1 MTEASSR
8 QLRLKKR
15 EERRLKTG
23 HLWVYSNEVDV
34 KTTPLTEIAPGE
46 QLPVTDYRGNVLG
59 SAYVNPNS
67 LICARLFSHR
77 PDAQLDADLIRSRLK
92 RALQFRHELFAAPHY
107 RLVYGESD
115 GLPGLVVDR
124 FDRVLVVQ
132 ITTLGMDVL
141 RDTVI
146 EVLDSLLQP
155 DVIYLRNDGG
165 ARELEGL
172 ERYTEIAKGDM
183 PEQIEVVE
191 NRVRF
196 QVPLADSQ
204 KTGWYFD
211 HRLNRLRCQ
220 AYAPGKRVLDV
231 FSYVGAW
238 GVQALQAGASEVV
251 CVDASKEY
259 LNVARQNAESLDAAG
274 GFAVLDGDAFEVLRQ
289 LQDQDEQFDIVILDP
304 PAFIKRRKDMKEGEL
319 AYRRINRL
327 AMRLL
332 KQDGLLISASCSYH
346 MSRNKLL
353 DNIRRAALKLEQEV
367 QVLEQGHQGPDHPVH
382 AAMPETDYL
391 KAYFCRLLDN
401 H

>member
-1 MTEASSR
+1 MTNDNPR

-46 QLPVTDYRGNVLG
+46 QLQITDYRGNVLG

-77 PDAQLDADLIRSRLK
+77 PDASLDADLIRRRLE
-92 RALQFRHELFAAPHY
+92 RALQFRHDLFAAPHY
-107 RLVYGESD
+107 RLIYGESD

-124 FDRVLVVQ
+124 YDQILVVQ
-132 ITTLGMDVL
+132 ITTVGMDVL
-141 RDTVI
+141 RDTVL
-146 EVLDSLLQP
+146 EVLDTVLQP
-155 DVIYLRNDGG
+155 AVIYLRNDSS
-165 ARELEGL
+165 AREQEGL
-172 ERYTEIAKGDM
+172 EQYVEVIKGQLPAQM
-183 PEQIEVVE
+183 ELIE
-191 NRVRF
+191 NKVRF
-196 QVPLADSQ
+196 QVPLAESQ

-238 GVQALQAGASEVV
+238 GVQALHAGASEVI

-259 LNVARQNAESLDAAG
+259 LQVAEANAAAVKSG
-274 GFAVLDGDAFEVLRQ
+274 GLATLAGDAFEVLRQ
-289 LQDQDEQFDIVILDP
+289 LHEDNEQFDIVVLDP

-346 MSRNKLL
+346 LGRRKLL
-353 DNIRRAALKLEQEV
+353 DNVRRAAHKLEQEV

-391 KAYFCRLLDN
+391 KAYFCRLLAM
-401 H
+401 

>member
-1 MTEASSR
+1 MTDATPR

-34 KTTPLTEIAPGE
+34 KTTPLTDVTPGE
-46 QLPVTDYRGNVLG
+46 QLQIADYRGNVLG

-77 PDAQLDADLIRSRLK
+77 ENAVLDAELIRQRLQ

-124 FDRVLVVQ
+124 FDQVLVVQ
-132 ITTLGMDVL
+132 ITTLGMEIL
-141 RDTVI
+141 RDTI
-146 EVLDSLLQP
+146 LEVLDSLLQP
-155 DVIYLRNDGG
+155 AVIYLRNDSG

-172 ERYTEIAKGDM
+172 ERFTEVVKGEL
-183 PEQIEVVE
+183 PGQIELIE
-191 NRVRF
+191 NKVRF

-220 AYAPGKRVLDV
+220 AHARDKRVLDV

-238 GVQALQAGASEVV
+238 GIQALHAGASEVV
-251 CVDASKEY
+251 CVDASREY
-259 LNVARQNAESLDAAG
+259 LQVAQHNAEAVG
-274 GFAVLDGDAFEVLRQ
+274 GGERFATVAGDAFEVLRQ
-289 LQDQDEQFDIVILDP
+289 MHEAGEQFDIVVLDP

-346 MSRNKLL
+346 LSRKKLL
-353 DNIRRAALKLEQEV
+353 DNIRRAAHKLEQEV

-391 KAYFCRLLDN
+391 KAYFCRLLTM
-401 H
+401 

>member
-1 MTEASSR
+1 MTNDNPR

-46 QLPVTDYRGNVLG
+46 QLQITDYRGNVLG

-77 PDAQLDADLIRSRLK
+77 PDANLDGELIRRRLE
-92 RALQFRHELFAAPHY
+92 RALQFRRDLFAAPHY
-107 RLVYGESD
+107 RLIYGESD

-124 FDRVLVVQ
+124 YDQILVVQ
-132 ITTLGMDVL
+132 ITTVGMDVL
-141 RDTVI
+141 RDTVLD
-146 EVLDSLLQP
+146 VLDTVLQP
-155 DVIYLRNDGG
+155 VVIYLRNDSS
-165 ARELEGL
+165 AREQEGL
-172 ERYTEIAKGDM
+172 ERYSEVVKGEL
-183 PEQIEVVE
+183 PEQMELVE
-191 NRVRF
+191 NKVCF

-238 GVQALQAGASEVV
+238 GVQALHAGASEVI

-259 LNVARQNAESLDAAG
+259 LQVAEANAGAVKSG
-274 GFAVLDGDAFEVLRQ
+274 GLTTLAGDAFEVLRQ
-289 LQDQDEQFDIVILDP
+289 LNEDGEQFDIVVLDP

-346 MSRNKLL
+346 LGRKKLL
-353 DNIRRAALKLEQEV
+353 DNIRRAAHKLEQEV

-391 KAYFCRLLDN
+391 KAYFCRLLAM
-401 H
+401 

>member
-1 MTEASSR
+1 MTDATPR

-34 KTTPLTEIAPGE
+34 KTTPLTELEPGE
-46 QLPVTDYRGNVLG
+46 QLQIADYRGNVLG
-59 SAYVNPNS
+59 CAYVNPNS
-67 LICARLFSHR
+67 LICARLFSHQEDVTL
-77 PDAQLDADLIRSRLK
+77 DAQLIRRRLE
-92 RALQFRHELFAAPHY
+92 RALTFRHELFAAPHY

-124 FDRVLVVQ
+124 FDTILVVQ
-132 ITTLGMDVL
+132 ITTVGMDVL
-141 RDTVI
+141 RDTI
-146 EVLDSLLQP
+146 LEVLDTLLKP
-155 DVIYLRNDGG
+155 AVIYLRNDSS

-172 ERYTEIAKGDM
+172 TRYTDVVKGEL
-183 PEQIEVVE
+183 PGRIELIE
-191 NRVRF
+191 NKVRF
-196 QVPLADSQ
+196 EVPLAESQ

-238 GVQALQAGASEVV
+238 GVQALHAGASEVI
-251 CVDASKEY
+251 CVDSSEEY
-259 LNVARQNAESLDAAG
+259 LQVARANAR
-274 GFAVLDGDAFEVLRQ
+274 AVKEQGLTTLAGDAFDVLRQ
-289 LQDQDEQFDIVILDP
+289 LHEQGERFDIVVLDP

-332 KQDGLLISASCSYH
+332 NEDGLLISASCSYH
-346 MSRNKLL
+346 LGRRKLL
-353 DNIRRAALKLEQEV
+353 DNIRRAAHKLEQEV

-391 KAYFCRLLDN
+391 KAYFCRLLAM
-401 H
+401 

>member
-1 MTEASSR
+1 MTDDNPR

-46 QLPVTDYRGNVLG
+46 QLQIADYRGNVLG

-67 LICARLFSHR
+67 LICARLFSHQ
-77 PDAQLDADLIRSRLK
+77 PEASLDADLIRGRLE
-92 RALQFRHELFAAPHY
+92 RALQFRHDLFAAPHY
-107 RLVYGESD
+107 RLIYGESD

-124 FDRVLVVQ
+124 YDRILVVQ
-132 ITTLGMDVL
+132 ITTVGMDVL
-141 RDTVI
+141 RDTVLD
-146 EVLDSLLQP
+146 VLDTVLQP
-155 DVIYLRNDGG
+155 AVIYLRNDSS
-165 ARELEGL
+165 AREQEGL
-172 ERYTEIAKGDM
+172 ERYTTVIKGEL
-183 PEQIEVVE
+183 PEQMELIE
-191 NRVRF
+191 NKVRF
-196 QVPLADSQ
+196 QVPLAESQ

-238 GVQALQAGASEVV
+238 GVQALHAGASEVI

-259 LNVARQNAESLDAAG
+259 LQVAEANAAAVKSG
-274 GFAVLDGDAFEVLRQ
+274 GLATLDGDAFEVLRQ
-289 LQDQDEQFDIVILDP
+289 LYEDGEQFDIVVLDP

-332 KQDGLLISASCSYH
+332 KKDGLLISASCSYH
-346 MSRNKLL
+346 LGRKKLL
-353 DNIRRAALKLEQEV
+353 DNIRRAAHKLEQEV

-391 KAYFCRLLDN
+391 KAYFCRLLAM
-401 H
+401 

>member
-1 MTEASSR
+1 MTDASPR

-34 KTTPLTEIAPGE
+34 KTTPLTDVAPGE
-46 QLPVTDYRGNVLG
+46 QVQIADYRGNVLG
-59 SAYVNPNS
+59 SAYANPNS

-77 PDAQLDADLIRSRLK
+77 EDAVLDGELIRARLQ

-124 FDRVLVVQ
+124 FDQVLVVQ
-132 ITTLGMDVL
+132 ITTMGMDVL
-141 RDTVI
+141 RETI
-146 EVLDSLLQP
+146 LEVLDELLQP
-155 DVIYLRNDGG
+155 AVIYLRNDSS

-172 ERYTEIAKGDM
+172 ECFTDVVKGEL
-183 PEQIEVVE
+183 PGQIELVE
-191 NRVRF
+191 NKVRF

-238 GVQALQAGASEVV
+238 GVQALHAGAGEVV
-251 CVDASKEY
+251 CVDASKDY
-259 LNVARQNAESLDAAG
+259 LAVAEQNAAALG
-274 GFAVLDGDAFEVLRQ
+274 ASERFATVAGDAFEVLRQ
-289 LQDQDEQFDIVILDP
+289 MHEDGEQFDIVVLDP

-332 KQDGLLISASCSYH
+332 KQDGLLISASCSFH
-346 MSRNKLL
+346 LGRRKLL
-353 DNIRRAALKLEQEV
+353 DNIRRAAHKLEQEV

-391 KAYFCRLLDN
+391 KAYFCRLLNDS
-401 H
+401 

>member
-1 MTEASSR
+1 MTDASPR

-15 EERRLKTG
+15 EERRLKSG

-34 KTTPLTEIAPGE
+34 KATPLTDFEPGQQVE
-46 QLPVTDYRGNVLG
+46 VVDYRGNVLG
-59 SAYVNPNS
+59 SAYLNPNS
-67 LICARLFSHR
+67 LICARLFSHQ
-77 PDAQLDADLIRSRLK
+77 AGMVLDAELIRHRLQ
-92 RALQFRHELFAAPHY
+92 RALQFRSELFAAPHY
-107 RLVYGESD
+107 RLIYGESD

-124 FDRVLVVQ
+124 FDQILVVQ
-132 ITTLGMDVL
+132 ISTFGMETLKQEIL
-141 RDTVI
+141 Q
-146 EVLDSLLQP
+146 VLDETLHP
-155 DVIYLRNDGG
+155 AVIYLRNDSSV
-165 ARELEGL
+165 RELEGL
-172 ERYTEIAKGDM
+172 ECYTEVAKGELPSRM
-183 PEQIEVVE
+183 EVVE

-196 QVPLADSQ
+196 EVPLADSQ

-238 GVQALQAGASEVV
+238 GLQALHAGAGEVV
-251 CVDASKEY
+251 CVDASQDY
-259 LNVARQNAESLDAAG
+259 LQVAENNAASIDATER
-274 GFAVLDGDAFEVLRQ
+274 FQTMQGDAFEVLRE
-289 LQDQDEQFDIVILDP
+289 LHEAEEQFDIVVLDP

-346 MSRNKLL
+346 LSRKKLL
-353 DNIRRAALKLEQEV
+353 DNIRRAATKLDSQV

-382 AAMPETDYL
+382 AAMSETDYL
-391 KAYFCRLLDN
+391 KAYFCRLLTD
-401 H
+401 

>member
-1 MTEASSR
+1 MTDATPR

-34 KTTPLTEIAPGE
+34 KTTPLTELVPGE
-46 QLPVTDYRGNVLG
+46 QLQIADYRGNALG
-59 SAYVNPNS
+59 CAYANPNS
-67 LICARLFSHR
+67 LICARLFSH
-77 PDAQLDADLIRSRLK
+77 QENVTLDAALIRRRLE
-92 RALQFRHELFAAPHY
+92 RALKFRHELFAAPHY

-124 FDRVLVVQ
+124 FDTILVVQ
-132 ITTLGMDVL
+132 ITTVGMDVL
-141 RDTVI
+141 RETI
-146 EVLDSLLQP
+146 LEVLETLLKP
-155 DVIYLRNDGG
+155 SVIYLRNDSS

-172 ERYTEIAKGDM
+172 ERYTEVVKGEL
-183 PEQIEVVE
+183 PGQIELIE
-191 NRVRF
+191 NKVRF
-196 QVPLADSQ
+196 QVPLAESQ

-238 GVQALQAGASEVV
+238 GVQALHAGASEVI
-251 CVDASKEY
+251 CVDSSDEY
-259 LNVARQNAESLDAAG
+259 LQVAQANARAIKEQGLTTLG
-274 GFAVLDGDAFEVLRQ
+274 GDAFEVLRQ
-289 LQDQDEQFDIVILDP
+289 LHEEGERFDIVVLDP

-332 KQDGLLISASCSYH
+332 NEDGLLISASCSYH
-346 MSRNKLL
+346 LGRRKLL
-353 DNIRRAALKLEQEV
+353 DNIRRAAHKLEQEV

-391 KAYFCRLLDN
+391 KAYFCRLLAM
-401 H
+401 

>member
-1 MTEASSR
+1 MTEATPR

-34 KTTPLTEIAPGE
+34 KTTPLTELAPGE
-46 QLPVTDYRGNVLG
+46 QLQIADYRGNVLG
-59 SAYVNPNS
+59 CAYVNPNS
-67 LICARLFSHR
+67 LICARLFSHQ
-77 PDAQLDADLIRSRLK
+77 DAVALDAELIRRRLE
-92 RALQFRHELFAAPHY
+92 RALKFRHELFAAPHY

-124 FDRVLVVQ
+124 FDTILVVQ
-132 ITTLGMDVL
+132 ITTVGMEVL
-141 RDTVI
+141 RDTI
-146 EVLDSLLQP
+146 LDVLDTLLEP
-155 DVIYLRNDGG
+155 TVIYLRNDSSS
-165 ARELEGL
+165 RELEGL
-172 ERYTEIAKGDM
+172 ERYTEVVKGEL
-183 PEQIEVVE
+183 PGQIELVE
-191 NRVRF
+191 NKVRF
-196 QVPLADSQ
+196 QVPLAQSQ

-238 GVQALQAGASEVV
+238 GVQALHAGAREVV
-251 CVDASKEY
+251 CVDSSAEY
-259 LNVARQNAESLDAAG
+259 LQVAQANGR
-274 GFAVLDGDAFEVLRQ
+274 AVKEQGLTTLAGDAFEVLRQ
-289 LQDQDEQFDIVILDP
+289 LHEEGEHFDIVVLDP

-332 KQDGLLISASCSYH
+332 NEDGLLISASCSYH
-346 MSRNKLL
+346 LSRLKLQ
-353 DNIRRAALKLEQEV
+353 DNIRRAAHKLEQEV

-391 KAYFCRLLDN
+391 KAYFCRLLAM
-401 H
+401 